1 MLINELGNVKENS
14 EQIDEIPILVAFWF
28 FFSSGFCLKSLEIPQ
43 SDLKGV
49 VELSKK
55 VRI

>member
-14 EQIDEIPILVAFWF
+14 EQIDEIPILVAFWVF
-28 FFSSGFCLKSLEIPQ
+28 FPSGFCLKSLEIPQ

-49 VELSKK
+49 VELSKN